1 MSSQELTTITFYIQM
16 VTILVPTADSCVKL
30 ASIAKKFPMKNHW
43 EWQWCARIQQN
54 CFLILQNSKTMTNH
68 SILHCF
74 TLWRTWCQSCSHQWW
89 ADSFICRPW
98 TFSVSWVDLS
108 FSQQK
113 IFIITVKNNNTRKLA
128 QSLIL
133 SSTTVT
139 GFWVCLTLCWSLG
152 LYSDSFNLILMRMF
166 WAILIVNKT
175 EPELCRN
182 WDSVMFSEVT
192 RTQMTM
198 RMRWWIVTTLR
209 QYKGGSV
216 LITRL
221 CL

>member
-128 QSLIL
+128 QSLNNFELHHCDWVL
-133 SSTTVT
+133 S
-139 GFWVCLTLCWSLG
+139 LTLCLSLG
-152 LYSDSFNLILMRMF
+152 LYSHSI
-166 WAILIVNKT
+166 WSKW
-175 EPELCRN
+175 ECSEQ
-182 WDSVMFSEVT
+182 FS
-192 RTQMTM
+192 
-198 RMRWWIVTTLR
+198 L
-209 QYKGGSV
+209 
-216 LITRL
+216 
-221 CL
+221 